1 MWPKRYEQKET
12 QKHKKVKM
20 DDRNNETNW
29 KNIMNIQ
36 QCCKLGNLGSLI
48 GWESSGLQRTQ
59 IGLWRKHCIASA
71 RWLLLFLEGTKNTK
85 EEYFVFGILTQCHG
99 NDVNSCGC
107 ESAKIFRFLFFDLW
121 FMCFD
126 EIWWDMMICRIVS
139 PIPLC
144 GAIAVRHG
152 WQKLPTL
159 EQCWSLTQHRC
170 KSQPF
175 WPFRDRLKIQGD
187 GHNGNNQHNRQHTHT
202 HTSQSRKRT
211 LKHLNPN
218 GTTSVA
224 FSPIFDHLIS
234 LEVWYPFECL
244 SLSGSF
250 ASRGFLAIWS
260 PVLKVKN
267 YLQDWTLCMHFCH
280 EWLDRKLKDMIWQDW
295 QKGRLI
301 HVILCFVGALRMMAR
316 RFRSFAAGVQ
326 WMCGWIFRSTRQ
338 NQMTVS
344 FCRIMATQ
352 ICHG

>member
-1 MWPKRYEQKET
+1 
-12 QKHKKVKM
+12 M

-59 IGLWRKHCIASA
+59 IGFWRKHCVTSA

-85 EEYFVFGILTQCHG
+85 EEYLSLEFWPNAMATMSIVVAVKVQRYFV
-99 NDVNSCGC
+99 S
-107 ESAKIFRFLFFDLW
+107 FFW
-121 FMCFD
+121 FM
-126 EIWWDMMICRIVS
+126 IYVLWWDLMRHDDLQDRILS

-175 WPFRDRLKIQGD
+175 WPFRDPLKIQGD
-187 GHNGNNQHNRQHTHT
+187 GHNGNKRHNRQHTHT
-202 HTSQSRKRT
+202 HTSQSRKRM
-211 LKHLNPN
+211 LKNPNPN

-244 SLSGSF
+244 SLSWSF

-280 EWLDRKLKDMIWQDW
+280 EWLDRKLKDMIWQDFF
-295 QKGRLI
+295 KAER
-301 HVILCFVGALRMMAR
+301 
-316 RFRSFAAGVQ
+316 
-326 WMCGWIFRSTRQ
+326 
-338 NQMTVS
+338 
-344 FCRIMATQ
+344 
-352 ICHG
+352 

>member
-202 HTSQSRKRT
+202 HITISQKNAQTSKSKRDDVCSIFPDFWPSHFSRSLVSFWVSEPVR
-211 LKHLNPN
+211 
-218 GTTSVA
+218 
-224 FSPIFDHLIS
+224 IFCFQRIPGYLIS
-234 LEVWYPFECL
+234 RSQGEELLARLDTLHAFL
-244 SLSGSF
+244 S
-250 ASRGFLAIWS
+250 RM
-260 PVLKVKN
+260 
-267 YLQDWTLCMHFCH
+267 T
-280 EWLDRKLKDMIWQDW
+280 W
-295 QKGRLI
+295 QKAEG
-301 HVILCFVGALRMMAR
+301 HD
-316 RFRSFAAGVQ
+316 
-326 WMCGWIFRSTRQ
+326 
-338 NQMTVS
+338 MTGLAE
-344 FCRIMATQ
+344 R
-352 ICHG
+352 